1 MADQPPP
8 PVGQPVGQPDELSP
22 LDYLMHRGEAHP
34 ATRSAFLNLEILDRP
49 ADWGRL
55 REAMDRASRVIIRM
69 RQKVVIPPYP
79 TTPAR
84 WVVDPDF
91 DLDYHLRRVA
101 LPAPGSLRQLLD
113 LAEVILQ
120 SPLDTSRALWEA
132 VYVEG
137 LEEGRAA
144 LLTKLSHAI
153 TDGLGGLALF
163 EQIYDT
169 EREPQPR
176 PMPPVP
182 VPRDVSGGDLLRDSL
197 REWPVTTL
205 SGYRKLLGSA
215 VGTVS
220 RLVTQPGPAVSE
232 AIGFAESALR
242 MLGPPPA
249 EPSPLLRRR
258 SLMSRTFVLELPL
271 TELRAAAKAVT
282 IPEGVGLPGGGSA
295 SVNDAYLAAL
305 CGGLG
310 RYHEVLGVPVE
321 ALPLAIPVSLRTGD
335 DPASGN
341 RWAGVT
347 IAAPVGESD
356 PAERMKQ
363 IREQV
368 IARRGEPAIDVIG
381 RIAPVLS
388 LLPDEALQA
397 ITDRVIRQDVQ
408 ASNVPGYTGETFLA
422 GARVDRQYGMGP
434 LPRVAMMAVL
444 ISRAGTCTVTFRYD
458 MASFSAADQL
468 EKCLQA
474 GFDEIVE
481 LGRPPARSAP
491 KRRSAPKTA
500 GTARRT
506 PAQKTQAQKTQAQK
520 TQARQPRARRTS

>member
-1 MADQPPP
+1 MADRPPLP
-8 PVGQPVGQPDELSP
+8 AGQPDELSP
-22 LDYLMHRGEAHP
+22 LDYLLHRGEAHP
-34 ATRSAFLNLEILDRP
+34 ATRSAFLDLEILDRP

-55 REAMDRASRVIIRM
+55 REAMDRASRVVIRM
-69 RQKVVIPPYP
+69 RQKVVVPPVP
-79 TTPAR
+79 TTPPR

-101 LPAPGSLRQLLD
+101 LPGPGTLRQLLD
-113 LAEVILQ
+113 LAEVTLQ

-137 LEEGRAA
+137 LEGAEGGRAA
-144 LLTKLSHAI
+144 LLIKLSHAI
-153 TDGLGGLALF
+153 TDGLGALALF

-182 VPRDVSGGDLLRDSL
+182 VPRDLSGEDLFRDSL
-197 REWPVTTL
+197 RQWPATTL
-205 SGYRKLLGSA
+205 STGRNWLGRA
-215 VGTVS
+215 VGTAT
-220 RLVTQPGPAVSE
+220 RLVTQPGPTVAEVL
-232 AIGFAESALR
+232 GFADSAR
-242 MLGPPPA
+242 RVLGPPPA

-258 SLMSRTFVLELPL
+258 SLVTRTFVLELPL
-271 TELRAAAKAVT
+271 NDLRAAAKAV
-282 IPEGVGLPGGGSA
+282 GG

-321 ALPLAIPVSLRTGD
+321 AVPLAIPVSLRSGD

-341 RWAGVT
+341 RFAGVT
-347 IAAPVGESD
+347 MAAPLGESD

-368 IARRGEPAIDVIG
+368 IARRSEPAIDVIG
-381 RIAPVLS
+381 RLAPVLT
-388 LLPDEALQA
+388 LLPDEALMGVIER
-397 ITDRVIRQDVQ
+397 ITPPDVQ
-408 ASNVPGYTGETFLA
+408 ASNVPGYAQETFLA

-434 LPRVAMMAVL
+434 MPRVAMMAIL

-458 MASFSAADQL
+458 TASFTAPDQL
-468 EKCLQA
+468 EKCLQL
-474 GFDEIVE
+474 GFDEVVE
-481 LGRPPARSAP
+481 LGRPRRAPRAARGA
-491 KRRSAPKTA
+491 
-500 GTARRT
+500 ARRQPSGA
-506 PAQKTQAQKTQAQK
+506 PAKTTGA
-520 TQARQPRARRTS
+520 ARRAASRRTS